1 MSKNTLFRGN
11 SSIVY
16 NYLKSGVFFC
26 MNIVDKCYL
35 WLYMS
40 QVMTWC
46 QLISLVCGVTSH
58 HQDLKIKLV
67 KEKKTTNWLFSLK
80 FNFNLLMWHA
90 KKKLLCISVTSWL
103 FVNYSPSSVMAPA
116 LEDKSLYMG
125 RDILLC
131 IPLILSRTENCS
143 RH

>member
-67 KEKKTTNWLFSLK
+67 KEKKN
-80 FNFNLLMWHA
+80 N
-90 KKKLLCISVTSWL
+90 KLII
-103 FVNYSPSSVMAPA
+103 FF
-116 LEDKSLYMG
+116 K
-125 RDILLC
+125 IQF
-131 IPLILSRTENCS
+131 
-143 RH
+143 